1 MSVLTTTPSECV
13 RMVETRECAGNKM
26 TLQDTDVYTYDKTST
41 GVGTWMQTVVETTT
55 NCTTRKIVLKK
66 DRLACPVVSLYG
78 SLTNNSDATS
88 YLGRDSTIIWKTPH
102 LENEER
108 CKLKR
113 VNSATGIVTKIGD
126 GSLKLVDESNQLEF
140 LRLQYKRK

>member
-1 MSVLTTTPSECV
+1 MADALPVSLNTSRIVLRGHWPATHV
-13 RMVETRECAGNKM
+13 RS
-26 TLQDTDVYTYDKTST
+26 DYIP
-41 GVGTWMQTVVETTT
+41 VVSHIVVNDHAT
-55 NCTTRKIVLKK
+55 IVLKK
-66 DRLACPVVSLYG
+66 DCLACPVVSPYG

-102 LENEER
+102 LEDEER

-113 VNSATGIVTKIGD
+113 VNSATGIVTKIGE

-140 LRLQYKRK
+140 HYKEKHYYFVTALFTN